1 MTIDE
6 LLAAARRRLARLTVD
21 DALEAMCAG
30 AVIVDI
36 RSEVHRARDGLIPRA
51 IFHPRNVLEW
61 RCDPSSGY
69 DDPRLSGDLG
79 RRIVLVCNEGYQSS
93 LAAVTLQE
101 LGFTLATDLVGGFL
115 AWAAAGLPVVSEVT
129 RSRHDSPRRT
139 VSAAG

>member
-21 DALEAMCAG
+21 DALEAMRAG

-36 RSEVHRARDGLIPRA
+36 RSEVHRARDGLIPGA
-51 IFHPRNVLEW
+51 IFHARNVLEW
-61 RCDPSSGY
+61 RCDASSGY

-93 LAAVTLQE
+93 LAAATLQA
-101 LGFTLATDLVGGFL
+101 LDSRVRPTLSVAFRR
-115 AWAAAGLPVVSEVT
+115 GLPPAC
-129 RSRHDSPRRT
+129 RL
-139 VSAAG
+139 SA